1 MWPWVAHSSARPLPA
16 DPTEMPDRNDASLG
30 SRIVR
35 GLAWKVGSE
44 AFGQVFRI
52 VVAVMLARLLAPDDY
67 GLAAMVLV
75 LTSLVPIFADL
86 ALGAALVQRKDLT
99 EDDRSTVFWTS
110 VVAGVVFTTAG
121 LLAAGAIADF
131 YGEAQVEP
139 LFMAL
144 SLTFLVS
151 SLGTT
156 QAALLTREMDFR
168 SLELRVMAG
177 SLVGGVIGV
186 AVAAAGGG
194 AWALIAQELAFVT
207 VSTVLLW
214 IFSPWRPSLRFS
226 GKSIRELGSFSGQI
240 FGTRLLFYANRNV
253 DNILIGRFLGAPALG
268 AYALAYNV
276 MLSPLSRLAWPIQT
290 VFFPAF
296 ASIQDD
302 RDRMARMWLRVNG
315 MVAAVTVPAM
325 VGLVVVAPEF
335 VHIVLGDRWSSA
347 VPVIQILAVVG
358 LLQSLQSLNSS
369 ILQATGRAG
378 ILLWYAF
385 VALALSLIGF
395 AGGLHWGIVG
405 VAAGYAVASVF
416 IESYYTLLT
425 ARALELSVRNVLRN
439 YAGVMQATAGMLV
452 CVLAVD
458 AILPAVGDAAR
469 LAIVVL
475 AGVGTYALFCLWRA
489 PEVVAEVRS
498 LRRGRARAE
507 AVPGT
512 P

>member
-1 MWPWVAHSSARPLPA
+1 MALSSARPSPA
-16 DPTEMPDRNDASLG
+16 GPTEMPGGRDASLG

-52 VVAVMLARLLAPDDY
+52 VVAVTLARLLAPDDY
-67 GLAAMVLV
+67 GLAAMALV

-86 ALGAALVQRKDLT
+86 ALGAALVQRKELT

-110 VVAGVVFTTAG
+110 VGAGVVFTALG
-121 LLAAGAIADF
+121 IAAAGPIADF
-131 YGEAQVEP
+131 YGDDRVKP
-139 LFMAL
+139 LVMAL

-151 SLGTT
+151 SLGAT
-156 QAALLTREMDFR
+156 QAALLTRAMDFR

-177 SLVGGVIGV
+177 SLVGGVVGV
-186 AVAAAGGG
+186 AVAVAGGG
-194 AWALIAQELAFVT
+194 AWALITQELAFVGI
-207 VSTVLLW
+207 STVLLW
-214 IFSPWRPSLRFS
+214 IFSSWRPAFRFS
-226 GKSIRELGSFSGQI
+226 GRSIRELGTFSGQI

-253 DNILIGRFLGAPALG
+253 DNILIGRFLGARALG

-302 RDRMARMWLRVNG
+302 RERMARMWLRVNRL
-315 MVAAVTVPAM
+315 VAAVTVPAM
-325 VGLVVVAPEF
+325 AGLVVVAPEF
-335 VHIVLGDRWSSA
+335 VHVVLGDRWSSA

-378 ILLWYAF
+378 VLLWYAF
-385 VALALSLIGF
+385 VALALSLVGF

-425 ARALELSVRNVLRN
+425 ARALELRMRDVLRS
-439 YAGVMQATAGMLV
+439 YRGVAQATAGMLV
-452 CVLAVD
+452 CVLALRSV
-458 AILPAVGDAAR
+458 LPDVGDAAR
-469 LAIVVL
+469 LVILVA
-475 AGVGTYALFCLWRA
+475 AGIGSYAAFCLWRA
-489 PEVVAEVRS
+489 PEVVAEVRG
-498 LRRGRARAE
+498 LRRGTARAE

>member
-1 MWPWVAHSSARPLPA
+1 
-16 DPTEMPDRNDASLG
+16 MPRSFTPPSHAGPSRVTQHRDASLG

-52 VVAVMLARLLAPDDY
+52 VVAIMLARLLAPADY
-67 GLAAMVLV
+67 GVAAMALV

-86 ALGAALVQRKDLT
+86 ALGAALVQRKELS

-110 VVAGVVFTTAG
+110 VAAGVVFTTIAV
-121 LLAAGAIADF
+121 ASAGAVAAF
-131 YGEAQVEP
+131 YGEPQVKP

-144 SLTFLVS
+144 GLTFLIS

-177 SLVGGVIGV
+177 SFVGGIVGV
-186 AVAAAGGG
+186 AVAAGGGG
-194 AWALIAQELAFVT
+194 AWALIGQQLAIVS
-207 VSTVLLW
+207 VSTALLW
-214 IFSPWRPSLRFS
+214 RFSPWRPTFRFS
-226 GKSIRELGSFSGQI
+226 RQSIRELGGFSGQV
-240 FGTRLLFYANRNV
+240 FGARLLFYANRNV
-253 DNILIGRFLGAPALG
+253 DAILIGRFLGAKALG

-302 RDRMARMWLRVNG
+302 RERMARMWLRVNRL
-315 MVAAVTVPAM
+315 VAAVTVPAM
-325 VGLVVVAPEF
+325 AGLVVVAPEF
-335 VHIVLGDRWSSA
+335 VRVVLGDRWSSA
-347 VPVIQILAVVG
+347 IPVIQVLAVVG

-378 ILLWYAF
+378 ILLWYSF
-385 VALALSLIGF
+385 VALTLSLVGF
-395 AGGLHWGIVG
+395 VGGLHWGIVG

-425 ARALELSVRNVLRN
+425 ARALDLPFRSVLANLS
-439 YAGVMQATAGMLV
+439 GVAQASAGMLV
-452 CVLAVD
+452 CVLALGTV
-458 AILPAVGDAAR
+458 LPDMADAAR
-469 LAIVVL
+469 LAILVA
-475 AGVGTYALFCLWRA
+475 AGVLSYAVFCLWRA
-489 PEVVAEVRS
+489 PEVLAEARG
-498 LRRGRARAE
+498 LRRDRTRAD

-512 P
+512 S